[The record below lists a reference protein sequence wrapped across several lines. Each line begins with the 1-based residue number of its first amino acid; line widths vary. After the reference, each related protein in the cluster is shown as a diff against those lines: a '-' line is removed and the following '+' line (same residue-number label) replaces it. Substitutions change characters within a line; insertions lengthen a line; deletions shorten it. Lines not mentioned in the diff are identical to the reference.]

1 MPFQPAKRS
10 FDLDYH
16 REPPRIRCVGDG
28 PRWTTSLIAGN
39 YVEQSGMTA
48 VELAQQGVFCGAVPH
63 AGLGIA
69 LKCDDG
75 ATRASEAAMAALMA
89 SLPVWT
95 DAERQALKS
104 FAETDLSNWRKI
116 HVGDVHAAI

>member
-39 YVEQSGMTA
+39 YVEQSGMSA
-48 VELAQQGVFCGAVPH
+48 VELAQQGVFYGTA
-63 AGLGIA
+63 
-69 LKCDDG
+69 
-75 ATRASEAAMAALMA
+75 EAAAPVCFSRNAALSSDQYPA
-89 SLPVWT
+89 LP
-95 DAERQALKS
+95 
-104 FAETDLSNWRKI
+104 
-116 HVGDVHAAI
+116 